1 MIGVEGMKDS
11 FILYTSFYEPLKSLS
26 DEQLGRL
33 FRAIFEFNLTGKEN
47 VDVDIQIAF
56 AFIKNQLILDGEKYE
71 EVKKKKAEAGKLGMQ
86 NRWKKNI
93 TNDNKNNSVKNVIT
107 DVTKI
112 TDNDN
117 VNDNVNVIK
126 EKNIKKRKVFQKP
139 TIEEIKQYCTDR
151 NNNVDAEQFYDFYES
166 KGWKVGKEPMKDWK
180 ACIRTWEKNTKSV
193 QRNEKNKEKNIKN
206 CESREYEDYDEFYDN
221 DFF

>member
-1 MIGVEGMKDS
+1 MKDS
-11 FILYTSFYEPLKSLS
+11 FVFYKSFYDAIKQIPEEYQLELYNAILQYSLEGIEPSDLS
-26 DEQLGRL
+26 NIANAMFTLIKPNIDSSQSRYESSV
-33 FRAIFEFNLTGKEN
+33 ENGKKGGAP
-47 VDVDIQIAF
+47 IG
-56 AFIKNQLILDGEKYE
+56 NQNARK
-71 EVKKKKAEAGKLGMQ
+71 Q
-86 NRWKKNI
+86 P
-93 TNDNKNNSVKNVIT
+93 KNNLETTQKQPKNNL
-107 DVTKI
+107 
-112 TDNDN
+112 NDN
-117 VNDNVNVIK
+117 VNDNDNDNVNVIK